1 MPAASCGM
9 FRQLLGKSLK
19 FIDMLPVL
27 IFSGAPAVHSSELCG
42 QESKYTA
49 LMPSVVGT
57 MRLVVTFKKND
68 LVLTFLRQMIFYSD
82 FTRIYE
88 AKSLE
93 EVALFFIG
101 PRCPWGPIYGS
112 GSLSLTNSKTFVQIK
127 LM

>member
-1 MPAASCGM
+1 
-9 FRQLLGKSLK
+9 
-19 FIDMLPVL
+19 
-27 IFSGAPAVHSSELCG
+27 
-42 QESKYTA
+42 
-49 LMPSVVGT
+49 MPSVVGT

-68 LVLTFLRQMIFYSD
+68 LVLTPTFLRQMIFYSD

-101 PRCPWGPIYGS
+101 PRCPWCPIYGS
-112 GSLSLTNSKTFVQIK
+112 GSLSLTESKTFVQTK